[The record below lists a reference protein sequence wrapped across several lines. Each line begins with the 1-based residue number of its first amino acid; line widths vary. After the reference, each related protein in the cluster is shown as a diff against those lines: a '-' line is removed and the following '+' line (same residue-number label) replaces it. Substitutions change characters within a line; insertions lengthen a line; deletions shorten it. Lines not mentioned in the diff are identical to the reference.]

1 MECQIE
7 RRTNELNL
15 VIESA
20 YDAYIS
26 IDAHDVILD
35 WNRAAE
41 VMFGW
46 PRKALARTITE
57 LIFPTG
63 LPPSNNR
70 AAIISTARRRDDTE
84 LPVEIRIK
92 ALMIDGRERRSL
104 LSTILPSVSSLS
116 DCAINRRVKTCLP
129 SYLTDG
135 LWMSAYLK
143 QWLALDVPSNP

>member
-46 PRKALARTITE
+46 PRKEALARTITE

-63 LPPSNNR
+63 LPP
-70 AAIISTARRRDDTE
+70 AITVLPLYRRHD
-84 LPVEIRIK
+84 
-92 ALMIDGRERRSL
+92 AGMILNYLLKFVLRR
-104 LSTILPSVSSLS
+104 
-116 DCAINRRVKTCLP
+116 
-129 SYLTDG
+129 
-135 LWMSAYLK
+135 
-143 QWLALDVPSNP
+143 